1 MGCLFGQRTL
11 LIAGIVRTFS
21 DSGVIVDGTG
31 NGVPV
36 RWLFSADWVE
46 INTLFLEELQ
56 MVNRVFLIGRLG
68 KDPELRYTT
77 SGKPVASFSMAT
89 DERWVDSEG
98 NRQTNTEWHRIVAWK
113 RLAEICGQYL
123 KKGKLVFIEGRLQT
137 REWDDRDGNKRRT
150 TEIVALNMQMLD
162 RGNAPESV
170 PESAPE
176 TSSAAVDTADTAG
189 QKPMEVGITDD
200 DIPF

>member
-31 NGVPV
+31 NVVPV

-77 SGKPVASFSMAT
+77 SGTPVASFSMAT
-89 DERWVDSEG
+89 DEKWVDSEG
-98 NRQTNTEWHRIVAWK
+98 NRQTRTEWHRIVVWR

-137 REWDDRDGNKRRT
+137 R
-150 TEIVALNMQMLD
+150 
-162 RGNAPESV
+162 
-170 PESAPE
+170 
-176 TSSAAVDTADTAG
+176 
-189 QKPMEVGITDD
+189 
-200 DIPF
+200 